1 MCTIMI
7 QRETLPVQK
16 HPVQLNDS
24 GQGIPPVTVEKFI

>member
-7 QRETLPVQK
+7 QRETF
-16 HPVQLNDS
+16 PVQLNDS